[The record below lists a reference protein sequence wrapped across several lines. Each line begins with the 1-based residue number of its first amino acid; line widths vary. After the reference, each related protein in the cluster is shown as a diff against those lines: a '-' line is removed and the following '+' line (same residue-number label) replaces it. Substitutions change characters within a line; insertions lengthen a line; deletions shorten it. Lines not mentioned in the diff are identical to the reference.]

1 MKFDQLFIIETLT
14 FVSVSLACLAVLG
27 NLDAIMA
34 VRRRL
39 TGNQP
44 GRPSRAAGSVLKEQ
58 EVHNRFLK
66 WVQASTSIKDIKDR
80 GKLQRDL
87 ARAGFENP
95 AAPVWYVI
103 GRLAAAIG
111 LPVLMILSQAFAAK
125 PMASSSLLL
134 MTVVFC
140 GLGLVVPRGFVDRR
154 IRQRKEELEIEFP
167 DALDLLVVCVDAG
180 LGVEAAFVRVGQE
193 VRQSHPRISA
203 EFARLTQELNAGR
216 SRPDALRAMAER
228 TDADT
233 VKSFVSLVIQTDA
246 LGVGI
251 AQTLRTFSA
260 EMREHRLLRAEEK
273 AARVPVLMTI
283 PIVAC
288 MLPVIIAALLLP
300 AAIDVGR
307 TLIPGMKGQQVS
319 SQ

>member
-1 MKFDQLFIIETLT
+1 MKFDQLLIIEALT
-14 FVSVSLACLAVLG
+14 FVSVALACLAVMR
-27 NLDAIMA
+27 NWEAIRA

-39 TGNQP
+39 TEDQP
-44 GRPSRAAGSVLKEQ
+44 WRPTRAAGSVIKDR

-80 GKLQRDL
+80 SKLQRDL
-87 ARAGFENP
+87 ALAGFEHP
-95 AAPVWYVI
+95 TAPVWYVI
-103 GRLAAAIG
+103 ARLGAAIG
-111 LPVLMILSQAFAAK
+111 LPVFMILSQMSSPK
-125 PMASSSLLL
+125 PMASSSMLL
-134 MTVVFC
+134 MTLVLC

-180 LGVEAAFVRVGQE
+180 LGLEAAFVRVGHE
-193 VRQSHPRISA
+193 VRQSHPRIGA
-203 EFARLTQELNAGR
+203 ELARLAQELSAGR

-228 TDADT
+228 TDVDT

-251 AQTLRTFSA
+251 AQTLKSFSA

-300 AAIDVGR
+300 AALDVAQ
-307 TLIPGMKGQQVS
+307 TLIPALRAQ
-319 SQ
+319 